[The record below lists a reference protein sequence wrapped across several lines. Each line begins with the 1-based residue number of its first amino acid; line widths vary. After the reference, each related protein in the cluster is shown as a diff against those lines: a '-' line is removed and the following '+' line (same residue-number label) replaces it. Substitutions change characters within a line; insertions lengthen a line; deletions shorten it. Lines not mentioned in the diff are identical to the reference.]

1 MSSRSGLNKEE
12 ILRSLI
18 NASQEFIKFS
28 GDNPDYRK
36 ILEVIVD
43 ISGARYAFLN
53 IFEDNGKDFRTVETA
68 GIDYKV
74 INTASFL
81 GFELINKRWSF
92 DPLRSQK
99 TQESII
105 TRFENLGDIA
115 GKVLSSSVIYL
126 IEKTFNL
133 GEIYLVKIFKEKKV
147 LGDFTLVFN
156 KGETLVNH
164 SYVALYANQVG
175 MFLDRNKVTEM
186 LRRSEAKYRN
196 FVEKMQDGVYVLD
209 SKGRFVDV
217 NPALVKILGYNSKEE
232 LLSVDIESEL
242 FFSHDE
248 YNSAGLVN
256 SDGSL
261 VAYRLKRKDGSEIW
275 VEDHRVSFTADDGD
289 TLYREG
295 TLRDI
300 TDRRASEQELV
311 IAKESA
317 EKSDKLKSA
326 FLANMSHE
334 IRTPL
339 NGIMGFTGLLKES
352 GLSDESRLDYL
363 KIIEQSGERLL
374 KIINDIIDISKIEA
388 GLMTVTKDDVSISA
402 LIGHL
407 ANFFKPEMD
416 SIGIKFIIESSLISD
431 GVIINTDSVKIHSIF
446 TNLIKNAIKST
457 KEGSIEIGYKE
468 DGEFLEF
475 FVKDTGKGIPEEKLN
490 AIFERFSTLE
500 YPPSSQ
506 GTGLGLAI
514 TKAYVE
520 ILGGRIWVESRVG
533 KGSTLF
539 FTLRR
544 R

>member
-1 MSSRSGLNKEE
+1 M
-12 ILRSLI
+12 
-18 NASQEFIKFS
+18 
-28 GDNPDYRK
+28 
-36 ILEVIVD
+36 
-43 ISGARYAFLN
+43 
-53 IFEDNGKDFRTVETA
+53 
-68 GIDYKV
+68 
-74 INTASFL
+74 
-81 GFELINKRWSF
+81 
-92 DPLRSQK
+92 
-99 TQESII
+99 
-105 TRFENLGDIA
+105 
-115 GKVLSSSVIYL
+115 LSSSVIYL